1 VRTGELI
8 AIVDLTDD
16 ASEDHWAQAFW
27 HGEIAAREA
36 AAEAGYS
43 DDELTRSYVDYATLA
58 LTALDG
64 RSFAAVVRSQRGGP
78 IWGVARRP
86 SERDLAIWEGKTVP
100 PEPVPVEQ
108 QRKPLRKIE
117 QAWARIEK
125 HAGEIFTTVRGKEF
139 TYSVGGKP
147 TPWHVALVHLSRN
160 IPRGD
165 LSRALDAWPVN
176 GPSKL
181 PTVSQPS
188 YVYAIL
194 SDPRIRK
201 EDW

>member
-1 VRTGELI
+1 M
-8 AIVDLTDD
+8 
-16 ASEDHWAQAFW
+16 
-27 HGEIAAREA
+27 REVA
-36 AAEAGYS
+36 VEAGYS
-43 DDELTRSYVDYATLA
+43 NDELTRSYVDYATLA
-58 LTALDG
+58 LTAADG
-64 RSFAAVVRSQRGGP
+64 RSSAAVVRPRRGGP

-108 QRKPLRKIE
+108 QCRPLRKIE
-117 QAWARIEK
+117 QAWARIEQ

-147 TPWHVALVHLSRN
+147 TPWHVTLMHLRLN
-160 IPRGD
+160 MPHGD
-165 LSRALDAWPVN
+165 LSRALDAWPVD
-176 GPSKL
+176 GPSRL
-181 PTVSQPS
+181 PTVAQPS
-188 YVYAIL
+188 YVYAIV